1 MTLSIT
7 APMAVWGVSVKRPD
21 GGVHGVR
28 HSMAHREHATMAR
41 EPTRRRTHGLAVVES
56 VIATDLGYYQEA
68 VVVALTESTANSERP
83 DE

>member
-1 MTLSIT
+1 
-7 APMAVWGVSVKRPD
+7 
-21 GGVHGVR
+21 
-28 HSMAHREHATMAR
+28 
-41 EPTRRRTHGLAVVES
+41 LAVVES